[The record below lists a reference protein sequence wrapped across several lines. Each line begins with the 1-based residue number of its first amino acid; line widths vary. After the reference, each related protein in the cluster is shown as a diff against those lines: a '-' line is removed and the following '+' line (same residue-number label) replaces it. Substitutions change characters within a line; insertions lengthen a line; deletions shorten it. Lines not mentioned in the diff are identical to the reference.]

1 MAPTP
6 RCHFVARHRL
16 DKARA
21 EEIRAEQRE
30 WLVRV
35 AAARFALLVN
45 FVLAEGASTT
55 TAGAEMNARV
65 SDLLPAAAHAT
76 REEFGRRLTA
86 LHSGA
91 FHGSQEARKMHIFY
105 AIRWTFEN
113 RAGLWRNKVHNKVVA
128 PPPSY

>member
-76 REEFGRRLTA
+76 RLNLPGPFAGQRMRA
-86 LHSGA
+86 L
-91 FHGSQEARKMHIFY
+91 
-105 AIRWTFEN
+105 
-113 RAGLWRNKVHNKVVA
+113 
-128 PPPSY
+128 PPPASEESA